1 LKDFWRRQSRN
12 YKVFLIRDTL
22 GRLGG
27 GRGPPGIEPRGG
39 GEYWSIFM
47 DRLGATS
54 IEIGLIRSISSAVN
68 VLLAL
73 PFGWLTDFTEK
84 MKRLYLVGRATFI
97 PVGLMRFLATT
108 WPFCA
113 LIGVWETVS
122 MRLTDPVS
130 QIISIDS
137 LKDEDRTTGLSLH
150 RTITSIAGVVAPL
163 ISAYVIAYFGGL
175 ESADGI
181 RPVFLIQFVLGI
193 ITFMLIVTK
202 MKDVNF
208 KRVKRD
214 ASVLGHFFSVF
225 REMPVLKL
233 HLLRRC
239 VMTFIMQLRMPFNG
253 LYMVDVK
260 GADEFIVGLR
270 GTASTALI
278 VLLSMLIG
286 QLAER
291 YGRRRV
297 AYFGRVFGW
306 MSYLVTIFTPLT
318 NPEFLIIAGML
329 EGLRMVMFIGWQA
342 FDQELIP
349 LERRGRYTGV
359 SMMANGMAG
368 VVAPI
373 LGGVIWNVNPDY
385 IWWISLFCDALIV
398 LPLMILI
405 GYKVSKTMHE

>member
-1 LKDFWRRQSRN
+1 M
-12 YKVFLIRDTL
+12 IRDTL

-27 GRGPPGIEPRGG
+27 GRGPPGVEPRGG

-84 MKRLYLVGRATFI
+84 MKRLYLVGRVTFI

-113 LIGVWETVS
+113 LIGVWETIY

-130 QIISIDS
+130 QIISVDS
-137 LKDEDRTTGLSLH
+137 LKDEDRTTGLSFH
-150 RTITSIAGVVAPL
+150 RTITSIAGIAAPL
-163 ISAYVIAYFGGL
+163 ITAYVIAYFGGL

-181 RPVFLIQFVLGI
+181 RPIFLIQFVLGI
-193 ITFMLIVTK
+193 IIFILLVTK
-202 MKDVNF
+202 MQDVNF

-214 ASVLGHFFSVF
+214 AGVLGHFFSVF
-225 REMPVLKL
+225 REIPVLKI
-233 HLLRRC
+233 HLLRQC

-270 GTASTALI
+270 GTASTAII

-349 LERRGRYTGV
+349 VEGRGRYTGV
-359 SMMANGMAG
+359 SWLANGLVG
-368 VVAPI
+368 VFAPI
-373 LGGVIWNVNPDY
+373 LGGVIWNFNPDY
-385 IWWISLFCDALIV
+385 IWWICLFVDALIV
-398 LPLMILI
+398 LPLMIFI